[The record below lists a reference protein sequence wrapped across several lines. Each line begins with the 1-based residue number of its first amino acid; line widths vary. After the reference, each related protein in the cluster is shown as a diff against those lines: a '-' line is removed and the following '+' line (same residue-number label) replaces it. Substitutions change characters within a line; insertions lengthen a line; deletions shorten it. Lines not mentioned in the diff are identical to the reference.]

1 VSTDS
6 EIIRRSRDSPAAFA
20 ELYDRH
26 AAIIHRY
33 ASRRI
38 GEAADDIMSETFLVA
53 FERRA
58 AFDESAT
65 DARPWLYGI
74 ATTLLKKHRRQEAR
88 AWRGLVAGGAAEQ
101 ADAVQRPTDGQDD
114 RLDAELGI
122 RRLAAAIRRMPAR
135 DRDALLL
142 YAWGD
147 LDYEGV
153 ARALEVPVGTVRSR
167 LNRARRQLRQ
177 ASGRDASAEEVEHGR
192 ESGRADAAPQGA

>member
-1 VSTDS
+1 MSTDS
-6 EIIRRSRDSPAAFA
+6 EIIRRSRDTPAAFA

-26 AAIIHRY
+26 AAVIHRY

-58 AFDESAT
+58 DFDESVT

-101 ADAVQRPTDGQDD
+101 AVAVDGPDG

-122 RRLAAAIRRMPAR
+122 RRLAGTLRRMKAG

-153 ARALEVPVGTVRSR
+153 ALALDIPVGTVRSR

-177 ASGRDASAEEVEHGR
+177 ASGRMTPAEEVEHGR
-192 ESGRADAAPQGA
+192 ESGRADTAPQGA

>member
-26 AAIIHRY
+26 AAVIHRY

-58 AFDESAT
+58 AFDETVT

-101 ADAVQRPTDGQDD
+101 VDAIQDAVNGHDD

-122 RRLAAAIRRMPAR
+122 QRLAAAIRRMPAR

-153 ARALEVPVGTVRSR
+153 ARALDVPVGTVRSR

-177 ASGRDASAEEVEHGR
+177 ASGRIAPAEEVEHGR
-192 ESGRADAAPQGA
+192 ESGRTDPAAQSA

>member
-1 VSTDS
+1 MSTDS
-6 EIIRRSRDSPAAFA
+6 EIIRRSRDTPAAFA

-26 AAIIHRY
+26 AAVIHRY

-58 AFDESAT
+58 AFDESVT

-88 AWRGLVAGGAAEQ
+88 AWRGLVAGGAADETV
-101 ADAVQRPTDGQDD
+101 AVRDAVAGHDD

-153 ARALEVPVGTVRSR
+153 AQALDVPVGTVRSR
-167 LNRARRQLRQ
+167 LNRARLTLR
-177 ASGRDASAEEVEHGR
+177 ASTTRGDALGEEVDHGR
-192 ESGRADAAPQGA
+192 TDPASQGA